1 MQRRVAIVGA
11 GVTGLVAGRELA
23 RRGLTVTLY
32 ERWPDVGGQASAFD
46 VGGGVLV
53 ERYYHHLFRSDREM
67 IALHDELLPGALEWH
82 RSSVGMYSRGRI
94 WPFVSPRD
102 LLAYAPLPPLERLRL
117 GLAVLR
123 LVRRRDWER
132 MDDVGALAW
141 LRAASGERTL
151 ESVWRPLMLGKFGDD
166 AERIPL
172 AWLWSKLVLR
182 REKLGGK
189 GATGERLGYPR
200 GSFQAICR
208 ALAADL
214 RARGGSIYLD
224 REVVRIRR
232 AADELVLDCA
242 APGEYRRPQGSASAV
257 PEQEARA
264 DLVLLT
270 TSTVVAGRLAQWPSG
285 YSERL
290 AAWRYRAAVVLL
302 MELRRPFSATYW
314 VNVADMNSPF
324 LGLVEH
330 TNLVPAERYPARY
343 LYVSNYVAPDE
354 PLARMTTEELT
365 RHYISSLRQMN
376 PRFQESDVL
385 RVWSFREDAAQPV
398 PEIGNRHRLLPF
410 ETPLPGVFLAN
421 TTQIYPED
429 RGTNYSVRLGRD
441 VARRM
446 AGRGADPA

>member
-1 MQRRVAIVGA
+1 MQRRAAIVGA

-23 RRGLTVTLY
+23 RRGFAVTLY

-67 IALHDELLPGALEWH
+67 IALHEELLPGTLEWH
-82 RSSVGMYSRGRI
+82 RSSVGMYSGGRI

-123 LVRRRDWER
+123 LVRRRDWQR

-141 LRAASGERTL
+141 LRGASGERTL
-151 ESVWRPLMLGKFGDD
+151 ASVWRPLMLGKFGED

-172 AWLWSKLVLR
+172 AWLWSKFVLR
-182 REKLGGK
+182 RSKLGGK
-189 GATGERLGYPR
+189 SATGELLGYPR

-208 ALAADL
+208 ALADDL
-214 RARGGSIYLD
+214 RARGGSICLD

-232 AADELVLDCA
+232 ADDGLILDCA
-242 APGEYRRPQGSASAV
+242 GPGEYRRPLGGASAV
-257 PEQEARA
+257 SANEARA
-264 DLVLLT
+264 DVVLLT
-270 TSTVVAGRLAQWPSG
+270 TSTTIAARLVEWPS
-285 YSERL
+285 SFRERL
-290 AAWRYRAAVVLL
+290 ASWRYRAAVVLL
-302 MELRRPFSATYW
+302 MELRRPFSQTYW
-314 VNVADMNSPF
+314 VNVADMNAPF

-343 LYVSNYVAPDE
+343 LYVSNYVAPDD
-354 PLARMTTEELT
+354 PLARMSTDELT
-365 RHYISSLRQMN
+365 RHYVSALRQMN
-376 PRFQESDVL
+376 PRFREGDVQ

-410 ETPLPGVFLAN
+410 ETPIPSVFLAN

-429 RGTNYSVRLGRD
+429 RGTNYSVRLGRE
-441 VARRM
+441 VATRI
-446 AGRGADPA
+446 ADLGSGR